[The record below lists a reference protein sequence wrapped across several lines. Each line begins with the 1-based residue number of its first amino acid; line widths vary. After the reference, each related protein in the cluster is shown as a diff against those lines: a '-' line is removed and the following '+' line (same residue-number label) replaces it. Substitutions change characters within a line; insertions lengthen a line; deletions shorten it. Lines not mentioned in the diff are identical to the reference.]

1 MRSVSAVVLAAMLVL
16 ASMLHAQEPASA
28 PPASSGSP
36 APANA
41 IDPTKLGIDLS
52 KVQKGLAVG
61 TPEERLEA
69 NGLHLT
75 YNVQVFGKAPE
86 LDLFKDFD
94 LVNGP
99 VPFGAPTHKDFL
111 EQVTP
116 IQFRAPAANFA
127 ALAFWAVR
135 KISDAGERQRCEAE
149 LAAYREQLMQG
160 INVAA
165 PACAR

>member
-1 MRSVSAVVLAAMLVL
+1 MLSV
-16 ASMLHAQEPASA
+16 ASTLHAQEPASA
-28 PPASSGSP
+28 PPASSGST

-41 IDPTKLGIDLS
+41 IDPSKLGIDLG

-75 YNVQVFGKAPE
+75 YNIQVFGKAPTP
-86 LDLFKDFD
+86 DLFKGFD

-99 VPFGAPTHKDFL
+99 VPFGSPTHKDFL

-127 ALAFWAVR
+127 ALAFWAIR
-135 KISDAGERQRCEAE
+135 KLSDAGERQRCEAE
-149 LAAYREQLMQG
+149 LAIYREQLMQG
-160 INVAA
+160 LSAAA